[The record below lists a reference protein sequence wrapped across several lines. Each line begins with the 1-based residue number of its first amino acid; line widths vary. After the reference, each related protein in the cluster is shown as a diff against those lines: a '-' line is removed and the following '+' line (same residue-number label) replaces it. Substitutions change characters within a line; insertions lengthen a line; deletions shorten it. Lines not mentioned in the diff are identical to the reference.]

1 MTTVAIMINDSAE
14 RIFRGGTILT
24 MDDTRPRVEAV
35 AIGGGRILA
44 VGDEAEV
51 MTTRGDDTEIVDLG
65 GLTLMPSFIDAHGHF
80 ANAPQIVK
88 WANVSGVP
96 TGPVTCIADIQ
107 RVLEEF
113 VTANSVA
120 PGDWV
125 VGYGYDVSNL
135 SDGRQCTRDDLDAVL
150 PDHPVMLIHS
160 SNHGAVLNSRGFA
173 AVGYDASTPTPPGGL
188 ILRKPGGNEP
198 EGLIMETAF
207 VPIFA
212 DMPQPS
218 EEELLD
224 TFDAAQQLYACKGTT
239 TVQEGATHAKD
250 LALIR
255 TAADQGRLYL
265 DVVAVPLV
273 LEVPKLVKEYFP
285 DFAGGPMELP
295 DTAAESFGSYRNRLK
310 LQGIKCIVDGSPQGK
325 TAFWTEPLLTPGPN
339 GEADWC
345 GQPVFP
351 KQLIEKMVKEIAD
364 AGIQIFCHCNGDA
377 AIDMM
382 IDACRAAGMTAG
394 DDRRTVIVHSQF
406 MRPEQLDDYVELGL
420 SPSFFT
426 VHAYFWGDLHEENL
440 GQERAYFLSPMASAV
455 AKGLHCSNHNDF
467 SVTPIDPMRMVW
479 SAVART
485 SRSGKVMGPNERV
498 DAWQALKALTIEAAW
513 QIREEHDKGTLAA
526 GKWADVVI
534 LDGDPTTVPTDEIL
548 DIAVVETFK
557 EGRSVYCA

>member
-1 MTTVAIMINDSAE
+1 MTTACAE

-24 MDDTRPRVEAV
+24 MDDARPRVEAI
-35 AIGGGRILA
+35 AIGDGRILA
-44 VGDEAEV
+44 VGDEAHV
-51 MTTRGDDTEIVDLG
+51 MSTRGEDTEIVELG
-65 GLTLMPSFIDAHGHF
+65 DRTLMPSFIDAHGHF
-80 ANAPQIVK
+80 ANAPQIVT

-96 TGPVTCIADIQ
+96 AGPVTCIADIQ
-107 RVLEEF
+107 RVLTDF
-113 VTANSVA
+113 VTVNAV
-120 PGDWV
+120 PTGDWV

-150 PDHPVMLIHS
+150 PDHPVLLIHS
-160 SNHGAVLNSRGFA
+160 SNHGAVLNSKGFA
-173 AVGYDASTPTPPGGL
+173 AVGYDASTTTPPGGL

-212 DMPQPS
+212 NMPQPS
-218 EEELLD
+218 QDELLE
-224 TFDAAQQLYACKGTT
+224 TFDAAQQLYASKGTT

-285 DFAGGPMELP
+285 DFTGGPMELP
-295 DTAAESFGSYRNRLK
+295 DTAAESFGTYRNRLK

-339 GEADWC
+339 GEADWS

-351 KQLIEKMVKEIAD
+351 PELIHQMVKQIAD
-364 AGIQIFCHCNGDA
+364 AGIQIFSHCNGDA
-377 AIDMM
+377 AIDLM

-394 DDRRTVIVHSQF
+394 DDRRTVIIHSQF
-406 MRPEQLDDYVELGL
+406 MRPEQLAAYVELGL

-426 VHAYFWGDLHEENL
+426 VHAFFWGDVHVANL
-440 GQERAYFLSPMASAV
+440 GRERAYFLSPMASAV
-455 AKGLHCSNHNDF
+455 DAGLHCSNHNDF

-479 SAVART
+479 SAVARE
-485 SRSGKVMGPNERV
+485 SRSGEVIGPDERV
-498 DAWQALKALTIEAAW
+498 DPWQALKALTIEAAW
-513 QIREEHDKGTLAA
+513 QIREEDSKGTLAE
-526 GKWADVVI
+526 GKLADVVI
-534 LDGDPTTVPTDEIL
+534 LDGDPTAVPTDRIL

-557 EGRSVYCA
+557 EGRRVYCA